1 MYGELKVFSGSSNRP
16 LVEKVCQKLGI
27 QVGPLTI
34 KRFSDGEIWVR
45 FEESIRGKDLFI
57 IQSTNSPADNYMELL
72 LILDAARRASAARI
86 TAVLPYYGYARQD
99 RKDQPR
105 VPISARL
112 FMDLIVR
119 AGADRII
126 AMDLHSTQIQ
136 GYVDVPFDHLYSRP
150 ALLEHCVSLN
160 EDSSSDLVIVAP
172 DMGSVHRTR
181 SYAGVLN
188 RNLAII
194 DKRRIGHNQSEVM
207 HLIGDVKGKRALI
220 VDDMCDTAG
229 TLVASAQRL
238 KDLGALDIYAMF
250 THPVLSGNA
259 VERLKTAPINK
270 IITTDT
276 IYLSKEK
283 QISNMEIVSVA
294 DIFAEAIQRTNN
306 EESISVLF
314 K

>member
-16 LVEKVCQKLGI
+16 LVEKICEKLGVK
-27 QVGPLTI
+27 VGPLTI

-45 FEESIRGKDLFI
+45 FEESIRGKDVYI
-57 IQSTNSPADNYMELL
+57 IQSTNPPAENYMELL

-112 FMDLIVR
+112 FMDLLVK
-119 AGADRII
+119 AGADRIM

-150 ALLEHCVSLN
+150 ALLEHCLSLN
-160 EDSSSDLVIVAP
+160 EDTSSDLVIVAP

-188 RNLAII
+188 RSLAII
-194 DKRRIGHNQSEVM
+194 DKRRTSHNQSEVM
-207 HLIGDVKGKRALI
+207 HLIGEVKGKRALI

-229 TLVASAQRL
+229 TLVAGARRL

-250 THPVLSGNA
+250 THPVLSGDA
-259 VERLKTAPINK
+259 IERIKDSPIDRV
-270 IITTDT
+270 ITTDT
-276 IYLSKEK
+276 IYLPEEK
-283 QISNMEIVSVA
+283 RIPKIEVVSVA

-306 EESISVLF
+306 EDSISVLF
-314 K
+314 R

>member
-16 LVEKVCQKLGI
+16 LVEKICEKLGI
-27 QVGPLTI
+27 NVGPLTI
-34 KRFSDGEIWVR
+34 KQFSDGEIWVR
-45 FEESIRGKDLFI
+45 FEESIRGKDVFI
-57 IQSTNSPADNYMELL
+57 IQSTNSPAENYMELL

-112 FMDLIVR
+112 FMDLLVK
-119 AGADRII
+119 AGADRIM

-150 ALLEHCVSLN
+150 ALLEHCLSLS
-160 EDSSSDLVIVAP
+160 EDTSSDLVVVAP

-188 RNLAII
+188 RSLAII
-194 DKRRIGHNQSEVM
+194 DKRRTSHNQSEVM
-207 HLIGDVKGKRALI
+207 HLIGEVKGKRALI

-229 TLVASAQRL
+229 TLVAGARRL

-250 THPVLSGNA
+250 THPVLSGEA
-259 VERLKTAPINK
+259 IERIKDSPINQV
-270 IITTDT
+270 ITTDT
-276 IYLSKEK
+276 IYLPEEK
-283 QISNMEIVSVA
+283 RIPKIEVVSVA

-306 EESISVLF
+306 EDSISVLF
-314 K
+314 R

>member
-1 MYGELKVFSGSSNRP
+1 
-16 LVEKVCQKLGI
+16 
-27 QVGPLTI
+27 
-34 KRFSDGEIWVR
+34 
-45 FEESIRGKDLFI
+45 
-57 IQSTNSPADNYMELL
+57 

-112 FMDLIVR
+112 FMDLLVK
-119 AGADRII
+119 AGADRIM

-150 ALLEHCVSLN
+150 ALLEHCFSLN
-160 EDSSSDLVIVAP
+160 EDAASDLVIVAP

-188 RNLAII
+188 RSLAII
-194 DKRRIGHNQSEVM
+194 DKRRTGHNQSEVM
-207 HLIGDVKGKRALI
+207 HLIGNVKGKRALI

-229 TLVASAQRL
+229 TLVAGANRL

-250 THPVLSGNA
+250 THPVLSGDA
-259 VERLKTAPINK
+259 VDRIEHSPIDRV
-270 IITTDT
+270 ITTDT
-276 IYLSKEK
+276 IFLPGEK
-283 QISNMEIVSVA
+283 RIQKMEVVSVA

-306 EESISVLF
+306 EDSISVLF

>member
-1 MYGELKVFSGSSNRP
+1 MYGELKIFSGSSNRP
-16 LVEKVCQKLGI
+16 LVESICEKLGI

-34 KRFSDGEIWVR
+34 KHFSDGEIWVR
-45 FEESIRGKDLFI
+45 FEESIRGKDIYI
-57 IQSTNSPADNYMELL
+57 IQPTNSPAENYLELL
-72 LILDAARRASAARI
+72 LILDAARRASASRI

-112 FMDLIVR
+112 FMDLLVK
-119 AGADRII
+119 AGADRIM

-150 ALLEHCVSLN
+150 VLLEHCISLSN
-160 EDSSSDLVIVAP
+160 DTSSDLVIVAP

-188 RNLAII
+188 RSLAII
-194 DKRRIGHNQSEVM
+194 DKRRTGHNQSEVM

-229 TLVASAQRL
+229 TLVAGASRL
-238 KDLGALDIYAMF
+238 KDLGALNIYAMF
-250 THPVLSGNA
+250 THPVLSRDA
-259 VERLKTAPINK
+259 IERIKNSPIDRV
-270 IITTDT
+270 ITTDT
-276 IYLSKEK
+276 IYLPPEK
-283 QISNMEIVSVA
+283 KIDKIEIVSVA
-294 DIFAEAIQRTNN
+294 DIFAEAIQRTNH
-306 EESISVLF
+306 EDSISVLF
-314 K
+314 R